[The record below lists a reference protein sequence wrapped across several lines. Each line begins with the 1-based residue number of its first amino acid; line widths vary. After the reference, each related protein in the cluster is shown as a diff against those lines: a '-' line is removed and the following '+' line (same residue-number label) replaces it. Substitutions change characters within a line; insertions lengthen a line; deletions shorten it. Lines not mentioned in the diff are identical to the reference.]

1 LNPWHS
7 GRGVDARLPVSRPA
21 DDRPG
26 AAGAERDDPE
36 GLRRALRDLVAL
48 SVLPAVWSGYESHR
62 ISESLAEVVLK
73 TLSLDLVYVRLP
85 LGNGAG
91 VSEAVHHRRGGGD
104 AADAPAMGRALAPW
118 LGDPFSTT
126 AVVPHPAG
134 DGALRIAVTRF
145 GFGGNSGIM
154 VAGSPRDDFPTEQE
168 RLLLSVGANQ
178 AAIAIRAKRVEE
190 EKLALFER
198 ERAARMEAERASRLR
213 DEFLATVSHELR
225 TPLSSVLGWT
235 QVLRRSPEDEDVR
248 AQALDAIERG
258 ARAQV
263 RLIEDL
269 LDMSRIISGKLR
281 LEVQTVELVPLIQ
294 AAVETVRPAADAKGT
309 RIEWVLDPRG
319 GPIKGDPA
327 RLQQVFWNLL
337 SNAVKFTPRGGK
349 IQVHLERIESQAV
362 ISVSDTGRGIAP
374 EFLPFVFYRFRQ
386 EDSSTTR
393 HQGGL
398 GLGLAVVKHLV
409 ELHGGKVRAKS
420 PGEGMGSTFSVHLPT
435 PVVQRGPHGREH
447 PTAPGAEPTGAYGDV
462 RLTGVRVMVVDDDRD
477 ACELFERVL
486 LDCGAIVDLARS
498 GREALA
504 QMSEK
509 EHDVLVSDIGMP
521 EMDGFELIRQLRSRG
536 RQLPAVAVTA
546 FARPQDRIEA
556 LEAGFNMHLAKPL
569 EPRELIVVIAALLR
583 SGR

>member
-1 LNPWHS
+1 MN
-7 GRGVDARLPVSRPA
+7 RLVGDHRNEDRVERA
-21 DDRPG
+21 DPD
-26 AAGAERDDPE
+26 
-36 GLRRALRDLVAL
+36 GLRRAMRDLVAL

-73 TLSLDLVYVRLP
+73 TLSLDLVYVRLQA
-85 LGNGAG
+85 GDGAKL
-91 VSEAVHHRRGGGD
+91 SEAVQLREQDGG
-104 AADAPAMGRALAPW
+104 AADAVAMGRVLAPW
-118 LGDPFSTT
+118 LGDSFTT
-126 AVVPHPAG
+126 SAIVPHPLG
-134 DGALRIAVTRF
+134 DGTLHIAVTRF

-154 VAGSPRDDFPTEQE
+154 VAGSPRANFPTEQE

-178 AAIAIRAKRVEE
+178 AAIAIRSKRGEE

-213 DEFLATVSHELR
+213 DDFLATVSHELR

-235 QVLRRSPEDEDVR
+235 QVLRRSPRDEDIR

-281 LEVQTVELVPLIQ
+281 LEVQAVELAPLIQ
-294 AAVETVRPAADAKGT
+294 AAVETVRPAADGKGI

-319 GPIKGDPA
+319 GPIKADPA

-349 IQVHLERIESQAV
+349 VQVRLERIDSHVE

-374 EFLPFVFYRFRQ
+374 EFLPFVFDRFRQ

-393 HQGGL
+393 HHGGL

-409 ELHGGKVRAKS
+409 ELHGGKVRARS
-420 PGEGMGSTFSVHLPT
+420 AGEGMGATFSVYLP
-435 PVVQRGPHGREH
+435 VAIVQQGSHGREH
-447 PTAPGAEPTGAYGDV
+447 PTAPRAGEIGAYSEV
-462 RLTGVRVMVVDDDRD
+462 RLTGVRVLVVDDDRD
-477 ACELFERVL
+477 ACELLGRVL
-486 LDCGAIVDLARS
+486 ADSGAIVDVATS

-504 QMSEK
+504 LMSEA

-521 EMDGFELIRQLRSRG
+521 EMDGFELIRQLRSEG
-536 RQLPAVAVTA
+536 RKLPAVAVTA
-546 FARPQDRIEA
+546 FARPQDRIQA

-569 EPRELIVVIAALLR
+569 EPQELIVVIAALLR

>member
-1 LNPWHS
+1 M
-7 GRGVDARLPVSRPA
+7 SRSVGDHPN
-21 DDRPG
+21 
-26 AAGAERDDPE
+26 DDPVE
-36 GLRRALRDLVAL
+36 RADPGGLRRAMRDLVAL
-48 SVLPAVWSGYESHR
+48 SVLPAVWSGYESRR

-85 LGNGAG
+85 LGAGAG
-91 VSEAVHHRRGGGD
+91 VFEAAQLRQPEGG
-104 AADAPAMGRALAPW
+104 AADAAAMGRALAPW
-118 LGDPFSTT
+118 LGDPFTT
-126 AVVPHPAG
+126 AAIVPHPTG
-134 DGALRIAVTRF
+134 EGTLYIAVTRF

-154 VAGSPRDDFPTEQE
+154 VAGSPRADFPTEQE

-178 AAIAIRAKRVEE
+178 AAIAIRGKRVEE

-213 DEFLATVSHELR
+213 DDFLATVSHELR

-235 QVLRRSPEDEDVR
+235 QVLRRSPGDEDIR
-248 AQALDAIERG
+248 TQALDAIERG

-281 LEVQTVELVPLIQ
+281 LEVQAVELVPLIQ
-294 AAVETVRPAADAKGT
+294 AAVETVRPAADAKGI
-309 RIEWVLDPRG
+309 RIERVLDPRD

-327 RLQQVFWNLL
+327 RLEQVCWNLL
-337 SNAVKFTPRGGK
+337 SNAVKFTPPGGK
-349 IQVHLERIESQAV
+349 VQVHLERIDSHVE

-374 EFLPFVFYRFRQ
+374 EFLPFVFDRFRQ

-393 HQGGL
+393 HHGGL

-409 ELHGGKVRAKS
+409 ELHGGKVRAQS
-420 PGEGMGSTFSVHLPT
+420 AGEGMGATFSVLLPIAI
-435 PVVQRGPHGREH
+435 VQQGALGREH
-447 PTAPGAEPTGAYGDV
+447 PTVPRAGEAGACSEV
-462 RLTGVRVMVVDDDRD
+462 RLTGVRVLVVDDDSD
-477 ACELFERVL
+477 ACELLSRVL
-486 LDCGAIVDLARS
+486 ADSGATVDVATS

-504 QMSEK
+504 LMSGAQ
-509 EHDVLVSDIGMP
+509 HDVLVSDVGMP
-521 EMDGFELIRQLRSRG
+521 EMDGFELVRQLRSQG

-546 FARPQDRIEA
+546 FARPQDRIQA

-569 EPRELIVVIAALLR
+569 EPQELVVVIAALLR
-583 SGR
+583 SGRSS